1 MPTDRQR
8 VTVNLSPEAAEA
20 LRLAAEARNCSLS
33 ALVDACVRLALR
45 VPAQAAAERDA
56 AARPLPGICP
66 DVHKMS
72 TKGDV
77 SI

>member
-1 MPTDRQR
+1 MPTTRPR
-8 VTVNLSPEAAEA
+8 LSILLSPETEALLRAEA
-20 LRLAAEARNCSLS
+20 ERRNCTLNS
-33 ALVDACVRLALR
+33 LVDACVRLALR

-77 SI
+77 LI